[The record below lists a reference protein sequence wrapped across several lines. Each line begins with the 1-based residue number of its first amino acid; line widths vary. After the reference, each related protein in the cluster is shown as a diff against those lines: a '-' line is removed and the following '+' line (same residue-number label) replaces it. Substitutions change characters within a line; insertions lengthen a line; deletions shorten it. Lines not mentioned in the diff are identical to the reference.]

1 MTRPRQPKPPPSWEP
16 KWAPPWVP
24 PDAQLPDVVAIKALA
39 EGGATPEQQKRA
51 LHFIMV
57 EVAGVDLEQYCPTSD
72 RDTAY
77 ALGKRR
83 VGTYLRSLLAA
94 DIRKFKSD
102 GQPSQQVT

>member
-1 MTRPRQPKPPPSWEP
+1 MQRPKKLFEP
-16 KWAPPWVP
+16 WAPP
-24 PDAQLPDVVAIKALA
+24 AAELPDVVAIKALA
-39 EGGATPEQQKRA
+39 AGTATEDQQQRA
-51 LHFIMV
+51 LHFILV
-57 EVAGVDLEQYCPTSD
+57 HVCAVDDEPYCPASD

>member
-1 MTRPRQPKPPPSWEP
+1 MKAAKERLFQP
-16 KWAPPWVP
+16 WAPP
-24 PDAQLPDVVAIKALA
+24 AAELPDVVAIKALSQ
-39 EGGATPEQQKRA
+39 GNATEEQQMRA
-51 LHFIMV
+51 LHFILV
-57 EVAGVDLEQYCPTSD
+57 HVCGVDDEPYCPTSD

>member
-1 MTRPRQPKPPPSWEP
+1 MPQPKKLFEP
-16 KWAPPWVP
+16 WAPPRA
-24 PDAQLPDVVAIKALA
+24 DLPDVVAIKALA
-39 EGGATPEQQKRA
+39 LGTATEDQQKRA
-51 LHFIMV
+51 LHFILV
-57 EVAGVDLEQYCPTSD
+57 HVCQVDDEPYCPASD

-94 DIRKFKSD
+94 DIRKFKD